1 MNNNTNN
8 EAAICRLRGYSINS
22 STSDNG
28 QIVATA
34 YLTVTRSASV
44 SSVVAVGNGPVDA
57 AFRAVEDALG
67 RKFELKEF
75 EISAITEGRDAKGE
89 ANIKLH
95 SNGET
100 FSGSGKS
107 SDIVGASILA
117 YLSAVNKIILKE
129 AETASEDAEA
139 GDAK

>member
-1 MNNNTNN
+1 
-8 EAAICRLRGYSINS
+8 
-22 STSDNG
+22 
-28 QIVATA
+28 
-34 YLTVTRSASV
+34 LTVARNTSTA
-44 SSVVAVGNGPVDA
+44 SVVAVGNGPVDA

-129 AETASEDAEA
+129 AQTASEGARA
-139 GDAK
+139 GETE